1 MPRAVLR
8 NGLIYPVEPL
18 PKEWE
23 DGKELF
29 VEPAPET
36 DPEFVDRWYAEMER
50 LCADSAPEEE
60 AQLQAALDEIRNQ
73 GKQIMRRK
81 MELPE

>member
-8 NGLIYPVEPL
+8 NGVIYLVEPL

-23 DGKELF
+23 DGKELS

-36 DPEFVDRWYAEMER
+36 DPVFAQKWFQEMQA
-50 LCADSAPEEE
+50 LCADSTPEEE
-60 AQLQAALDEIRNQ
+60 AEFQAALDEVRRQ
-73 GKQIMRRK
+73 GKEAMRRE
-81 MELPE
+81 MGLGE